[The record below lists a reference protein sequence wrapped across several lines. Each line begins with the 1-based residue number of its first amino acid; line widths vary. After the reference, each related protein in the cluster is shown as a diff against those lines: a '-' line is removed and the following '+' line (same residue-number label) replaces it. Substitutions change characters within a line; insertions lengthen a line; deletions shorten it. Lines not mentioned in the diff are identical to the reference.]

1 MKPARLL
8 QQTMQSTTSHPKIF
22 DTHPSKMVVELLL
35 VLKPVIHNATN
46 HTNSKF
52 LKQSKYISV
61 IKKCYYT
68 SMVAKSSFSNLN
80 PMGTEWS
87 TICIFQLGSVL
98 FFSSHCDECSK
109 KL

>member
-46 HTNSKF
+46 HTNSNF
-52 LKQSKYISV
+52 LKQ
-61 IKKCYYT
+61 KK
-68 SMVAKSSFSNLN
+68 
-80 PMGTEWS
+80 
-87 TICIFQLGSVL
+87 
-98 FFSSHCDECSK
+98 
-109 KL
+109 